1 MTDDVSV
8 LGFHS
13 ISNRVKNTRK
23 KQGSPRV
30 HLRVP
35 LVPRERDPTGRRI
48 TILRWP
54 HPTERNTAARL
65 EIGVESPMF
74 VRTIK
79 RADRGASW
87 CHFPRPL
94 PERDIKG
101 ARTAVVVLPW
111 PPLVVRSTS
120 VSATEMEER
129 HDRGPRGGVITGL
142 RSDVRSA
149 KHSRVHTAS
158 DSTNEGTLHSQR

>member
-1 MTDDVSV
+1 MDDVSV
-8 LGFHS
+8 LWPSTIGFHS

-23 KQGSPRV
+23 KQGSPREV
-30 HLRVP
+30 HLRVT
-35 LVPRERDPTGRRI
+35 LDPTGRGI

-54 HPTERNTAARL
+54 HPAERNTAARL

-101 ARTAVVVLPW
+101 ARTAAVAADF
-111 PPLVVRSTS
+111 RFG
-120 VSATEMEER
+120 
-129 HDRGPRGGVITGL
+129 HGDRGSRGGAIAAPTSGL
-142 RSDVRSA
+142 SVERSRD
-149 KHSRVHTAS
+149 SRAGAHEAS
-158 DSTNEGTLHSQR
+158 DRTDEGTLHSRR